1 LTDIG
6 NVQIQNGSL
15 TVTGGAIIGI
25 RGVVGVNEDGTGVA
39 GNGGVGVAGN
49 GGVGVAGE
57 SDTGYG
63 GSFTGAAAPLLLGP
77 SSAAGPP
84 NSGMHKMGELYV
96 DVNGVLY
103 FCTAN
108 GTPGTWKMVQLV

>member
-25 RGVVGVNEDGTGVA
+25 RGVVGVNEDGTGVV
-39 GNGGVGVAGN
+39 GNGGVGVI
-49 GGVGVAGE
+49 GE

-84 NSGMHKMGELYV
+84 NSGTHKMGELYV